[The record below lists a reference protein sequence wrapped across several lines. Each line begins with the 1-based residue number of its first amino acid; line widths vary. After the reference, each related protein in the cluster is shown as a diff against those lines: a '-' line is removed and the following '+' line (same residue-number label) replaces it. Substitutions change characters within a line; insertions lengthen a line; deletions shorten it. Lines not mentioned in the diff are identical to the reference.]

1 MLRARDRAG
10 LDSTQSPATGGCE
23 PSGDRRSLAISAAA
37 PPALACPLLSNA
49 VLADRHCFTPHLGGV
64 LSQKNRQ
71 TPGKMGGW
79 RAGVRV
85 RVRAVLS
92 GADRRRNATLAD
104 GPGEHRRRCDPVSH
118 LSAIGSGRE
127 SASFMTEHRPPL
139 KLRAGQ
145 ARRNRG
151 KRELHSCTQL
161 GSAASSPHRF

>member
-1 MLRARDRAG
+1 MLRARDSAG

-37 PPALACPLLSNA
+37 PSALVHPPLSYA
-49 VLADRHCFTPHLGGV
+49 ARADRHCFTPHLGGV

-71 TPGKMGGW
+71 TSGKMGGW

-104 GPGEHRRRCDPVSH
+104 GPGEHRRRRDPDSH

-145 ARRNRG
+145 ARGNRG